1 MTDEDK
7 KITEKRCREADEVGA
22 GDGRREEKWV
32 SDRPTKSR
40 GMYNRA
46 MIISERRI
54 LCQKRKTRKC
64 LKSDEEYRLMRWNT
78 AHEKRE
84 SLIGDYR
91 KREAR
96 EENWSVRRC
105 SYAKGRYW
113 VWRRKTTHCS

>member
-7 KITEKRCREADEVGA
+7 KITEKRCGEADDVGA

-84 SLIGDYR
+84 SL
-91 KREAR
+91 K
-96 EENWSVRRC
+96 
-105 SYAKGRYW
+105 
-113 VWRRKTTHCS
+113 